1 MGSWDK
7 FFLIHKASF
16 HHQDYPQV
24 KSRSTNKAPLYV
36 VQVSILKVLV
46 IAGLHELPLTSALGS
61 FNGMRKNLTRIVQDG
76 TVPLLRPFI
85 LAQDVVCVYA
95 YSYMYMYICLHG
107 CVHVA

>member
-1 MGSWDK
+1 M
-7 FFLIHKASF
+7 
-16 HHQDYPQV
+16 
-24 KSRSTNKAPLYV
+24 YV